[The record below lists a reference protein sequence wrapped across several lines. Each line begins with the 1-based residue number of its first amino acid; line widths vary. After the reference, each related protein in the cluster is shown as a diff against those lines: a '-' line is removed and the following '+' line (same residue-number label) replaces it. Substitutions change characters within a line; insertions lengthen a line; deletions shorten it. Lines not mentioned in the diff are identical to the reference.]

1 MNAMT
6 SIFFPQTPRYK
17 QHPYFQRL
25 LQASALILGLGLT
38 LTLTAC
44 KSTSAPEKRVHAN
57 ETFTTDTPFSYA
69 SKRPPEAA
77 CETGKHALLSQGY
90 RISEDKTLSLNGEK
104 IFRPET
110 ERVVR
115 LGINLVCLASGRG
128 AIIYANALETHYE
141 LKSSGSSAGVSVSG
155 MGSLSLPW
163 TMDRN
168 TLVKISEETIT
179 NAGFYQ
185 RLFDLIESLEGGKK
199 ATPAADDAP

>member
-1 MNAMT
+1 M
-6 SIFFPQTPRYK
+6 
-17 QHPYFQRL
+17 
-25 LQASALILGLGLT
+25 ILGLGLA

-44 KSTSAPEKRVHAN
+44 KSATAPEKRVHAN

-69 SKRPPEAA
+69 SKRAPEAA
-77 CETGKHALLSQGY
+77 CETGKRALLSQGY
-90 RISEDKTLSLNGEK
+90 RISEDKALSLNGEK

-128 AIIYANALETHYE
+128 AIIYLETHYE

-199 ATPAADDAP
+199 ATPAADDAS

>member
-25 LQASALILGLGLT
+25 LQASVLILGLGLA

-69 SKRPPEAA
+69 SKRAPEAA
-77 CETGKHALLSQGY
+77 CETGKRALLSQGY
-90 RISEDKTLSLNGEK
+90 RISEDKALSLNGEK

>member
-1 MNAMT
+1 M
-6 SIFFPQTPRYK
+6 
-17 QHPYFQRL
+17 
-25 LQASALILGLGLT
+25 LILGLGLA

-69 SKRPPEAA
+69 SKRTPEAA
-77 CETGKHALLSQGY
+77 CETGKRALLSQGY
-90 RISEDKTLSLNGEK
+90 RISEDKALSLNGEK